1 MPNEHSRNRGNRNSE
16 IEGKVAEGSDERARD
31 ASGFQ
36 TPARRVADLET
47 LPLLLDRA
55 RHFAG
60 QYIDSLEERP
70 VFPSAKSLQAM
81 DALLEPLPEN
91 PSDPFLVLDQLQE
104 IGARAVVN
112 QTGGRY
118 FGFVNGGLLPVG
130 LAARWMADVWDQNT
144 AHYVMSPI
152 NSRLEEI
159 CERWIVS
166 LLGFPEE
173 TAAGFVS
180 GTTIANFSGMC
191 AGRNELL
198 RRRGW
203 DVARNGLYGAP
214 KIRIVAGADAHAAVH
229 KSISMLGLGS
239 ENVELVPVD
248 DQGRMRADQLPKL
261 DQAALIVAQAGNVN
275 SGAIDPIGEIC
286 QHAHSSGSW
295 VHVDGAFGL
304 WACVLPSMRKICEG
318 IEMADSWSLDAH
330 KTLNVPY
337 DSGIIA
343 CRHREALMSAFKASA
358 SYFQWSEHRDSM
370 NFRPSMSAR
379 ARVIELWAV
388 LKTLGREGVR
398 GLIEQLC
405 ENARSFARLLSEQ
418 EFQIHNDVVFNQ
430 VLVSCSDDA
439 LTKAT
444 LQNIQSSGECW
455 CGGST
460 WHGRA
465 VIRISVC
472 DWATTPKQIER
483 SVRAFVE
490 ARATARH
497 RWENRQVDMGGRT

>member
-1 MPNEHSRNRGNRNSE
+1 
-16 IEGKVAEGSDERARD
+16 
-31 ASGFQ
+31 
-36 TPARRVADLET
+36 
-47 LPLLLDRA
+47 
-55 RHFAG
+55 
-60 QYIDSLEERP
+60 
-70 VFPSAKSLQAM
+70 
-81 DALLEPLPEN
+81 
-91 PSDPFLVLDQLQE
+91 
-104 IGARAVVN
+104 
-112 QTGGRY
+112 
-118 FGFVNGGLLPVG
+118 VNGGSLPVG
-130 LAARWMADVWDQNT
+130 LAARWIADVWDQNT

-159 CERWIVS
+159 CEGWMVS
-166 LLGFPEE
+166 LLGLPQG

-180 GTTIANFSGMC
+180 GTTIANFSGLC

-203 DVARNGLYGAP
+203 DVARKGLYGAP
-214 KIRIVAGADAHAAVH
+214 KIRVIAGVDAHAAVR

-248 DQGRMRADQLPKL
+248 DQGRMRADQMPDLME
-261 DQAALIVAQAGNVN
+261 AALIVTQAGNVN
-275 SGAIDPIGEIC
+275 SGAIDPIGQIC
-286 QHAHSSGSW
+286 ERAQASGSW

-304 WACVLPSMRKICEG
+304 WARVLPSMREACNG
-318 IEMADSWSLDAH
+318 IDMADSWSLDAH

-337 DSGIIA
+337 DSGIIL
-343 CRHREALMSAFKASA
+343 CRDREALMSAFKASA

-388 LKTLGREGVR
+388 LKTLGRQGVQR
-398 GLIEQLC
+398 LIEQLC

-418 EFQIHNDVVFNQ
+418 RFQIHNDVVFNQ
-430 VLVSCSDDA
+430 VLASCDDDA

-460 WHGRA
+460 WNERA

-472 DWATTPKQIER
+472 DWATTPEHIER
-483 SVRAFVE
+483 SVRAFVK
-490 ARATARH
+490 ARATAVADTK
-497 RWENRQVDMGGRT
+497 QL

>member
-1 MPNEHSRNRGNRNSE
+1 MTLCKKHDNSTSAIMSANEPTHKST
-16 IEGKVAEGSDERARD
+16 IAEHGS
-31 ASGFQ
+31 
-36 TPARRVADLET
+36 
-47 LPLLLDRA
+47 LPLLLDQVRQ
-55 RHFAG
+55 FAG
-60 QYIDSLEERP
+60 EYIDDRDRRR
-70 VFPSAKSLQAM
+70 VFPDEKSLKAM
-81 DALLEPLPEN
+81 DVLDEPLPEN
-91 PSDPFLVLDQLQE
+91 PSTPSVILQQLHQ
-104 IGARAVVN
+104 IGSNAAVN
-112 QTGGRY
+112 QTAGRY
-118 FGFVNGGLLPVG
+118 FGFVNGGILPVG

-152 NSRLEEI
+152 SSRLEEI

-180 GTTIANFSGMC
+180 GTTIANFSGLC

-198 RRRGW
+198 RRRDW
-203 DVARNGLYGAP
+203 DVASKGLYGAP
-214 KIRIVAGADAHAAVH
+214 KIRVVASADAHAAVH

-248 DQGRMRADQLPKL
+248 DQGRMRTDQMPKL
-261 DQAALIVAQAGNVN
+261 DEAALVVTQAGNVN
-275 SGAIDPIGEIC
+275 SGAIDPVGPLCE
-286 QHAHSSGSW
+286 HAHASDSW

-304 WACVLPSMRKICEG
+304 WARALPSMRKTCDG

-388 LKTLGREGVR
+388 LKTLGRQGVR
-398 GLIEQLC
+398 RLVEQLC
-405 ENARSFARLLSEQ
+405 ENARSFAKLLSDQGFE
-418 EFQIHNDVVFNQ
+418 IHNDVVFNQ
-430 VLVSCSDDA
+430 VLASCDDDA
-439 LTKAT
+439 LTRAT

-460 WHGRA
+460 WDGRA

-472 DWATTPKQIER
+472 DWATTPQHIER
-483 SVRAFVE
+483 SVRAFVK
-490 ARATARH
+490 ARATAGTLSVFAETRIP
-497 RWENRQVDMGGRT
+497 DS